1 MIGQTISHYRILEK
15 LGEGG
20 MGVVYKAEDLKLKR
34 TVAIKFLPKNLS
46 VHGEERDRF
55 TLEAQAASALNHPN
69 VATIYEIDEA
79 DGETFIVM
87 EYVDGKTLRESMQDL
102 SIRKVT
108 DIGVQIAEGLAAAH
122 EKGIVHRDVK
132 AENIMLRKDGRVQ
145 IMDFGLAK
153 LRGVSKLTKTG
164 STIGTIAYM
173 SPEQVQGIE
182 TDSRTDIFS
191 LGVVLYELLTRQ
203 LPFKGGHEAA
213 VMYEIVNVE
222 PPPVSAIRQDVEPEL
237 ERIVMKCLEKDR
249 EERYHSVKDVAVDL
263 KHFKRDSEGKRIERR
278 TPQPGVA
285 SQQPPTVTGPSAGR
299 ARGLPG
305 WLKVAAAALFA
316 VIAVVVWQLM
326 RPPGAVSENLIF
338 KPLQVPFTTVWYPGL
353 SSDGNWI
360 AFPATDAN
368 NVTEI
373 YYMHASGGEAKRL
386 TNDSIF
392 KYTADIS
399 PDGSQIVFT
408 QGSSRQ
414 QQSFPFAAYTVS
426 TLGGSTKR
434 IADFALGSRWS
445 PDGRF
450 IAYLGRDPSGRRL
463 GLWMM
468 DADGSRKRMVFVDS
482 VQGGR
487 VSVAWSPD
495 GKAFAWIRNFLG
507 TTGIY
512 EEIVVHD
519 IETASERQLTND
531 RKDIDEV
538 YWLPQGEILFSSNR
552 GGASNLWTIPSGGG
566 TPVQITK
573 GPGPDLGIKASRDG
587 KRVLYLQQ
595 TFNGSIL
602 VGDLAGLNGRQLTPD
617 DQSVSTPSFSP
628 DGRQIAYLVADQDP
642 LKPFRFIYLVDR
654 DGQNRRQLTMT
665 GENIEN
671 FVWSPDGRK
680 IAYVQHVDLEVDSAH
695 SIVIVDLS
703 DPSQR
708 KVVGKGRVIGWMR
721 DGVSLNV
728 IRNSTSWKVPIQ
740 GGLGEKFFEDSVIV
754 SESPD
759 GAKLAIVDTRP
770 DKFGL
775 LLKIKDK
782 PPRRISE
789 AAPTITAGAFSRWSP
804 DSKNFIF
811 AQDGVLWTVS
821 VETGKLQRYVWKN
834 PEAVGFD
841 DFSPDGKHTVFV
853 KQRMNAKL
861 ILIDN
866 FQ

>member
-1 MIGQTISHYRILEK
+1 MIGKNISHYHILEK

-34 TVAIKFLPKNLS
+34 MVAIKFLPKTLS
-46 VHGEERDRF
+46 VHGEERERF

-79 DGETFIVM
+79 GGETFIVM
-87 EYVDGKTLRESMQDL
+87 EYVEGKTLRESMQGL
-102 SIRKVT
+102 TIRQVT
-108 DIGVQIAEGLAAAH
+108 DIGIQIAEGLAAAH
-122 EKGIVHRDVK
+122 EKGIVHRDIK

-145 IMDFGLAK
+145 VMDFGLAK

-164 STIGTIAYM
+164 STIGTIGYM

-222 PPPVSAIRQDVEPEL
+222 PPPVSSIRQDVEPEL

-249 EERYHSVKDVAVDL
+249 EERYHSVKDVSVDL

-285 SQQPPTVTGPSAGR
+285 AQPQPAAAVPEADRGR
-299 ARGLPG
+299 GVPG
-305 WLKVAAAALFA
+305 WLKIAGIALVA
-316 VIAVVVWQLM
+316 VIGVVIWQLLK
-326 RPPGAVSENLIF
+326 PPAAVSENLIF
-338 KPLQVPFTTVWYPGL
+338 KPLQVPFTTIWYPGL

-368 NVTEI
+368 NNTEI

-386 TNDSIF
+386 TNDSLF

-399 PDGSQIVFT
+399 PDGSQIAFT
-408 QGSSRQ
+408 EGNSRQ
-414 QQSFPFAAYTVS
+414 TLAFPFHASIVS
-426 TLGGSTKR
+426 TLGGPSKK
-434 IADFALGSRWS
+434 IADFALAPRWS
-445 PDGRF
+445 PDGKSIIYMSAR
-450 IAYLGRDPSGRRL
+450 GSRR
-463 GLWMM
+463 GFMMWMM
-468 DADGSRKRMVFVDS
+468 NADGSDKREVLGDS

-487 VSVAWSPD
+487 VSLAWSPD
-495 GKAFAWIRNFLG
+495 AKSVAWIRNFIG

-512 EEIVVHD
+512 EEIITHE
-519 IETASERQLTND
+519 IGTGTERQLTDDKMN
-531 RKDIDEV
+531 IDEV
-538 YWLPQGEILFSSNR
+538 YWLPQGQILFSSNR

-573 GPGPDLGIKASRDG
+573 GPGPDLGIKASKDG

-595 TFNGSIL
+595 TFNGSI
-602 VGDLAGLNGRQLTPD
+602 VVADLAGLGGRQLTTD
-617 DQSVSTPSFSP
+617 DQSVFTPSFSP
-628 DGRQIAYLVADQDP
+628 DGKQIAYLVADQDP
-642 LKPFRFIYLVDR
+642 LKPFRFFYLVNRED
-654 DGQNRRQLTMT
+654 QSRRQITMT

-680 IAYVQHVDLEVDSAH
+680 IAYALHVDVEVDSAH
-695 SIVIVDLS
+695 LIVIVDLS
-703 DPSQR
+703 DPAQ
-708 KVVGKGRVIGWMR
+708 KIVIGKGRVIGWTR
-721 DGVSLNV
+721 DGMSLNV
-728 IRNSTSWKVPIQ
+728 VRNWTSWKVPIR
-740 GGLGEKFFEDSVIV
+740 GGIAEKFAEDSVIV

-770 DKFGL
+770 DKLGL
-775 LLKIKDK
+775 SLKIKDK
-782 PPRRISE
+782 PPRRIPD
-789 AAPTITAGAFSRWSP
+789 AVPTIGFGAFYRWSP

-811 AQDGVLWTVS
+811 SQRGLLWTVS
-821 VETGKLQRYVWKN
+821 VETGKIQRYVWKN
-834 PEAVGFD
+834 QEAVGFD
-841 DFSPDGKHTVFV
+841 DISPDGRQTVFV